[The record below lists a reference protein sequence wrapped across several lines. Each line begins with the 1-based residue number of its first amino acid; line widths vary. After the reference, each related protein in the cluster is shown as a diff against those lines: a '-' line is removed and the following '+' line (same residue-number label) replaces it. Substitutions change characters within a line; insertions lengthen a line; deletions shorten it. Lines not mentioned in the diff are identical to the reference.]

1 MNEPQT
7 FRSAFNGFHR
17 EDVVNHIAYM
27 TTRHETQTA
36 QLRADNE
43 ALRTE
48 LEELRQKLSCDTA
61 EQDRIPGLEQTIA
74 EQAADLAA
82 LREELETANQLL
94 NEQAEQMA
102 VLREQLEEAKEA
114 AAKTPTLEKSANHW
128 DELRSRLD
136 EDSAAQ
142 DRAADLQKELQEQEA
157 QLAAVR
163 EELELANQLMN
174 EQAEQMAA
182 LREELEEAREAA
194 AKTPIEKSANHWDEL
209 RAYRR
214 AETAERQAKERVNDL
229 YDCANT
235 ALRGAGSTLADTN
248 AAFEALAEKFRA
260 DLVELMNAIETGKN
274 ALGAAADTLDTLR
287 PEETE

>member
-27 TTRHETQTA
+27 TSKHDALVKE
-36 QLRADNE
+36 LRSENDT
-43 ALRTE
+43 LRTE
-48 LEELRQKLSCDTA
+48 LEDLRSRLDDDTA
-61 EQDRIPGLEQTIA
+61 AQDR
-74 EQAADLAA
+74 AADLERDLEAKGQELSD

-94 NEQAEQMA
+94 NEQAEQ
-102 VLREQLEEAKEA
+102 L
-114 AAKTPTLEKSANHW
+114 
-128 DELRSRLD
+128 
-136 EDSAAQ
+136 
-142 DRAADLQKELQEQEA
+142 
-157 QLAAVR
+157 
-163 EELELANQLMN
+163 
-174 EQAEQMAA
+174 AA

-194 AKTPIEKSANHWDEL
+194 AKPAAIEKSANHWDEL

-229 YDCANT
+229 YTTANT

-248 AAFEALAEKFRA
+248 AAFEALAEKFRE
-260 DLVELMNAIETGKN
+260 DLVELMNAIETGKT
-274 ALGAAADTLDTLR
+274 ALTTAADTLDTLR

>member
-1 MNEPQT
+1 MASAHN

-36 QLRADNE
+36 QLRSDNE

-48 LEELRQKLSCDTA
+48 LESLREQLSGNAA

-74 EQAADLAA
+74 EQAEQMAQ

-94 NEQAEQMA
+94 NEQAEQLA
-102 VLREQLEEAKEA
+102 ALREELEEAKEA
-114 AAKTPTLEKSANHW
+114 AAKP
-128 DELRSRLD
+128 
-136 EDSAAQ
+136 AA
-142 DRAADLQKELQEQEA
+142 
-157 QLAAVR
+157 
-163 EELELANQLMN
+163 
-174 EQAEQMAA
+174 
-182 LREELEEAREAA
+182 
-194 AKTPIEKSANHWDEL
+194 IEKSANHWDEL

-229 YDCANT
+229 YTSANT
-235 ALRGAGSTLADTN
+235 ALRGAGATLGDTN

-260 DLVELMNAIETGKN
+260 DLVELMNAIETGRT
-274 ALGAAADTLDTLR
+274 ALTTAADTLDTLR

>member
-27 TTRHETQTA
+27 NTKHESQVKE
-36 QLRADNE
+36 LRTEND

-48 LEELRQKLSCDTA
+48 L
-61 EQDRIPGLEQTIA
+61 
-74 EQAADLAA
+74 
-82 LREELETANQLL
+82 
-94 NEQAEQMA
+94 
-102 VLREQLEEAKEA
+102 
-114 AAKTPTLEKSANHW
+114 

-142 DRAADLQKELQEQEA
+142 DRAADLQRDLQEQEA

-163 EELELANQLMN
+163 EELELANQLLN

-214 AETAERQAKERVNDL
+214 AETAERQARERVNDL

>member
-27 TTRHETQTA
+27 TTKHETA
-36 QLRADNE
+36 VNQLRSENE

-48 LEELRQKLSCDTA
+48 LAELRSRLDEDDTQRSRVP
-61 EQDRIPGLEQTIA
+61 ELEQSLSEKEA
-74 EQAADLAA
+74 ELTAA
-82 LREELETANQLL
+82 REELETANQLL
-94 NEQAEQMA
+94 NEQAEQLA
-102 VLREQLEEAKEA
+102 ALREELEEAKEA
-114 AAKTPTLEKSANHW
+114 AAKP
-128 DELRSRLD
+128 
-136 EDSAAQ
+136 AA
-142 DRAADLQKELQEQEA
+142 
-157 QLAAVR
+157 
-163 EELELANQLMN
+163 
-174 EQAEQMAA
+174 
-182 LREELEEAREAA
+182 
-194 AKTPIEKSANHWDEL
+194 IEKSANHWDEL

-248 AAFEALAEKFRA
+248 AAFEALAEKFRC
-260 DLVELMNAIETGKN
+260 DLVELMETIELGRT
-274 ALGAAADTLDTLR
+274 ALGSAADTLDGLR